1 MRGLRIYTQIS
12 VQVGSNSI
20 LGLYIEKAEEFVEFY
35 KKKLY
40 RDLRKENNGV

>member
-20 LGLYIEKAEEFVEFY
+20 LGLYIEKTEEFVVILQ
-35 KKKLY
+35 KKLY
-40 RDLRKENNGV
+40 RDLRKEYGV